1 MNRPE
6 IRRAYDSVAPDSA
19 ARERMLDNIL
29 SAVSAEQPDGRRAG
43 GNTKVL
49 RRALCLAAVIA
60 LLLAFGITAY
70 ASGWFGLRDA
80 VIGRFVVNNG
90 IDKDYYTQFISL
102 QGYSD
107 SPEFKALCEWQS
119 FLESYDSDGSILSF
133 IGNSSTEYDEKYR
146 CYSCYTQEMADEI
159 DRICEKYSLSLIT
172 GTEFFESE
180 KGFFEAA
187 GVGQVCV
194 RRGDGYVNDFF
205 PGYVHDDGSFHFEGQ
220 ATLTGNGAA
229 WPYPI
234 SYQFDRSMKGSF
246 SSTVLNIGDAADS
259 EEWVY
264 TTKNG
269 VELTLAQ
276 SDWKELILVE
286 REDSFVVVN
295 LFDVSVGDV
304 VYGELHKSHED
315 LEAFAEL
322 FDFSVIS

>member
-1 MNRPE
+1 MNRRE

-29 SAVSAEQPDGRRAG
+29 SAVSPEQPGRKS
-43 GNTKVL
+43 KVL

-60 LLLAFGITAY
+60 LLLALGITAY
-70 ASGWFGLRDA
+70 AAGWFGLRDA

-119 FLESYDSDGSILSF
+119 FLENYDSDGSILSS
-133 IGNSSTEYDEKYR
+133 IGNSSTDFDEKYR
-146 CYSCYTQEMADEI
+146 YYSCYTQEMADEI
-159 DRICEKYSLSLIT
+159 DRICEKYSLSMIT
-172 GTEFFESE
+172 GAEFFESE
-180 KGFFEAA
+180 EDFFEAA
-187 GVGQVCV
+187 GVGRVCT
-194 RRGDGYVNDFF
+194 RQGEGHENDFS
-205 PGYVHDDGSFHFEGQ
+205 PGYVHNDGSFHFEGQ
-220 ATLTGNGAA
+220 ATFTGDGAA

-234 SYQFDRSMKGSF
+234 LYQFDRSMKGSF
-246 SSTVLNIGDAADS
+246 SSTVLNIGDAADY

-286 REDSFVVVN
+286 RENSFVVVN
-295 LFDVSVGDV
+295 LFDVSVGDAV
-304 VYGELHKSHED
+304 GGELHKSRED

>member
-29 SAVSAEQPDGRRAG
+29 SAVSAEQPGRTSR
-43 GNTKVL
+43 VL
-49 RRALCLAAVIA
+49 RRTLCLAAVIA

-70 ASGWFGLRDA
+70 AAGWFGLRDA

-102 QGYSD
+102 QGYSE

-119 FLESYDSDGSILSF
+119 FLESYDSDGSILSS
-133 IGNSSTEYDEKYR
+133 IGNSSTDFDEKYR
-146 CYSCYTQEMADEI
+146 YYSCYTQEMADEI

-172 GTEFFESE
+172 GAEFFESE
-180 KGFFEAA
+180 EGFFEAA
-187 GVGQVCV
+187 SVGRVCT
-194 RRGDGYVNDFF
+194 RQGEGYENDFS
-205 PGYVHDDGSFHFEGQ
+205 PGYVHNDGSFHFEGQ
-220 ATLTGNGAA
+220 ATFTADGAA

-234 SYQFDRSMKGSF
+234 LYQFDRSMKGSF
-246 SSTVLNIGDAADS
+246 SSTVLNIGDAADY

-286 REDSFVVVN
+286 RENSFVVVN
-295 LFDVSVGDV
+295 LFDVSVGDAV
-304 VYGELHKSHED
+304 GGELHKSRED

>member
-1 MNRPE
+1 MNRRE

-29 SAVSAEQPDGRRAG
+29 SAVSPEQPGRRSR
-43 GNTKVL
+43 VL
-49 RRALCLAAVIA
+49 RPALCLAAVIA

-70 ASGWFGLRDA
+70 AAGWFGLRDA

-90 IDKDYYTQFISL
+90 IDKDYYAQFISL

-119 FLESYDSDGSILSF
+119 FLESYDSDSSILSS
-133 IGNSSTEYDEKYR
+133 IGNSSTDFDEKYR
-146 CYSCYTQEMADEI
+146 YYSCYTQEMADEI

-172 GTEFFESE
+172 GAEFFESE
-180 KGFFEAA
+180 EGFFEAA
-187 GVGQVCV
+187 GVGRVCT
-194 RRGDGYVNDFF
+194 RQGEGYENDFS
-205 PGYVHDDGSFHFEGQ
+205 PGYVHNDGSFHFEGQ
-220 ATLTGNGAA
+220 ATFTADGAA

-234 SYQFDRSMKGSF
+234 LYQFDRSMKGSF
-246 SSTVLNIGDAADS
+246 SSTVLNIGDAADY
-259 EEWVY
+259 EEWAY

-286 REDSFVVVN
+286 RENSFVVVN
-295 LFDVSVGDV
+295 LLDVSVGDA
-304 VYGELHKSHED
+304 VYGELHKSRED

>member
-1 MNRPE
+1 MNRRE

-29 SAVSAEQPDGRRAG
+29 SAVSAEQPDGMRSG

-70 ASGWFGLRDA
+70 AAGWFGLRDA

-90 IDKDYYTQFISL
+90 IDKDYYAQFISL

-119 FLESYDSDGSILSF
+119 FLENYDSDGSILSS
-133 IGNSSTEYDEKYR
+133 IGNSSTDFDEKYR
-146 CYSCYTQEMADEI
+146 YYSCYTQEMADEI

-172 GTEFFESE
+172 GAEFFESE
-180 KGFFEAA
+180 EGFFEAA
-187 GVGQVCV
+187 GVGRVCT
-194 RRGDGYVNDFF
+194 RQGEGYENDFS
-205 PGYVHDDGSFHFEGQ
+205 PGYVHNDGSFHFEGQ
-220 ATLTGNGAA
+220 ATFTGDGAA

-234 SYQFDRSMKGSF
+234 LYQFDRSMKGSF
-246 SSTVLNIGDAADS
+246 SSTVLNIGDAADY

-286 REDSFVVVN
+286 RENSFVVVN

-304 VYGELHKSHED
+304 VYGELHKSRED

>member
-1 MNRPE
+1 MNRRE

-29 SAVSAEQPDGRRAG
+29 SAVSPEQPGRRSR
-43 GNTKVL
+43 VL
-49 RRALCLAAVIA
+49 RPALCLAAVIA

-70 ASGWFGLRDA
+70 AAGWFGLRDA

-119 FLESYDSDGSILSF
+119 FLESYDSDSSILSS
-133 IGNSSTEYDEKYR
+133 IGNSSTDFDEKYR
-146 CYSCYTQEMADEI
+146 YYSCYTQEMADEI

-172 GTEFFESE
+172 DAEFFQSE
-180 KGFFEAA
+180 EGFFEAA
-187 GVGQVCV
+187 GVGQVCT
-194 RRGDGYVNDFF
+194 RQGEGYENDFS
-205 PGYVHDDGSFHFEGQ
+205 PGYVHNDGSFHFEGQ
-220 ATLTGNGAA
+220 ATFTGDGAA

-234 SYQFDRSMKGSF
+234 LYQFDRSMKGSF
-246 SSTVLNIGDAADS
+246 SSTVLNIGDAEDY
-259 EEWVY
+259 EEWAY

-286 REDSFVVVN
+286 RENSFVVVN

>member
-1 MNRPE
+1 MNRRE

-29 SAVSAEQPDGRRAG
+29 SAVSPEQPGRKS
-43 GNTKVL
+43 KVL

-60 LLLAFGITAY
+60 LLLALGITAY
-70 ASGWFGLRDA
+70 AAGWFGLRDA

-119 FLESYDSDGSILSF
+119 FLENYDSDGSILSS
-133 IGNSSTEYDEKYR
+133 IGNSSTDFDEKYR
-146 CYSCYTQEMADEI
+146 YYSCYTQEMADEI

-172 GTEFFESE
+172 GAEFFESE
-180 KGFFEAA
+180 EDFFEAA
-187 GVGQVCV
+187 GVGRVCT
-194 RRGDGYVNDFF
+194 RQGEGHENDFS
-205 PGYVHDDGSFHFEGQ
+205 PGYVHNDGSFHFEGQ
-220 ATLTGNGAA
+220 ATFTGDGAA

-234 SYQFDRSMKGSF
+234 LYQFDRSMKGSF
-246 SSTVLNIGDAADS
+246 SSTVLNIGDAADY

-286 REDSFVVVN
+286 RENSFVVVN
-295 LFDVSVGDV
+295 LFDVSVGDAV
-304 VYGELHKSHED
+304 GGELHKSREA

>member
-6 IRRAYDSVAPDSA
+6 IRRAYDSVAPDSS

-220 ATLTGNGAA
+220 ATFTGNGAA

-246 SSTVLNIGDAADS
+246 SSTVLNIGDAADY

>member
-1 MNRPE
+1 MNRRE

-29 SAVSAEQPDGRRAG
+29 SAVSAERPGRTSR
-43 GNTKVL
+43 VL
-49 RRALCLAAVIA
+49 RPALCLAAVIA

-70 ASGWFGLRDA
+70 AAGWFGLRDA

-119 FLESYDSDGSILSF
+119 FLESYDSDGSILSS
-133 IGNSSTEYDEKYR
+133 IGNSSTDFDEKYR
-146 CYSCYTQEMADEI
+146 YYSCYTQEMADEI

-172 GTEFFESE
+172 GAEFFESE
-180 KGFFEAA
+180 EGFFEAA
-187 GVGQVCV
+187 GVGLVCT
-194 RRGDGYVNDFF
+194 RQGEGYENDFS
-205 PGYVHDDGSFHFEGQ
+205 PGYVHNDGSFHFEGQ
-220 ATLTGNGAA
+220 ATFTADGAA

-234 SYQFDRSMKGSF
+234 LYQFDRSMKGSF
-246 SSTVLNIGDAADS
+246 SSTVLNIGDAADY

-286 REDSFVVVN
+286 RENSFVVVN
-295 LFDVSVGDV
+295 LFDVSVGDAV
-304 VYGELHKSHED
+304 GGELHKSRED

>member
-1 MNRPE
+1 MNRRE
-6 IRRAYDSVAPDSA
+6 IRRAYDSVAPDST

-29 SAVSAEQPDGRRAG
+29 SAVSPEQPGRRSR
-43 GNTKVL
+43 VL
-49 RRALCLAAVIA
+49 RPALCLAAVIA

-70 ASGWFGLRDA
+70 AAGWFGLRDA

-90 IDKDYYTQFISL
+90 IDKDYYAQFISL

-119 FLESYDSDGSILSF
+119 FLESYDSDSSILSS
-133 IGNSSTEYDEKYR
+133 IGNSSTDFDEKYR
-146 CYSCYTQEMADEI
+146 YYSCYTQEMADEI

-172 GTEFFESE
+172 GAEFFESE
-180 KGFFEAA
+180 EGFFEAA
-187 GVGQVCV
+187 GVGRVCT
-194 RRGDGYVNDFF
+194 RQGEGYENDFS
-205 PGYVHDDGSFHFEGQ
+205 PGYVHNDGSFHFEGQ
-220 ATLTGNGAA
+220 ATFTADGAA

-234 SYQFDRSMKGSF
+234 LYQFDRSMKGSF
-246 SSTVLNIGDAADS
+246 SSTVLNIGDAADY
-259 EEWVY
+259 EEWAY

-286 REDSFVVVN
+286 RENSFVVVN
-295 LFDVSVGDV
+295 LLDVSVGDA
-304 VYGELHKSHED
+304 VYGELHKSRED

>member
-19 ARERMLDNIL
+19 ARERMLGNIL

-172 GTEFFESE
+172 DAKFFESE
-180 KGFFEAA
+180 EGFFEAA
-187 GVGQVCV
+187 GVGQVCTHQ
-194 RRGDGYVNDFF
+194 GEGYVNAFY
-205 PGYVHDDGSFHFEGQ
+205 PGYVHNDGSFHFSGE
-220 ATLTGNGAA
+220 ATLTGADA
-229 WPYPI
+229 SWSYPI
-234 SYQFDRSMKGSF
+234 SYQFIRSMKGSF
-246 SSTVLNIGDAADS
+246 STTVLNIGDAEDY
-259 EEWVY
+259 EEWTY

-276 SDWKELILVE
+276 SGLKELILVE
-286 REDSFVVVN
+286 REHSFVVVN
-295 LFDVSVGDV
+295 LYDVYVGDV
-304 VYGELHKSHED
+304 VLGELHKSRAD

-322 FDFSVIS
+322 FDFSVIP

>member
-1 MNRPE
+1 MNRRE
-6 IRRAYDSVAPDSA
+6 IHRAYDSVAPDSA

-29 SAVSAEQPDGRRAG
+29 SAVSADQPDGRRTG

-49 RRALCLAAVIA
+49 RPALCLAAVIA

-90 IDKDYYTQFISL
+90 IDKDYYAQFMSL

-119 FLESYDSDGSILSF
+119 FLEDYDSDGSILSS
-133 IGNSSTEYDEKYR
+133 IGNSSTEFDEKYR

-172 GTEFFESE
+172 GLAFYDDEDL
-180 KGFFEAA
+180 FFEAA
-187 GVGQVCV
+187 GVGQVCT
-194 RRGDGYVNDFF
+194 RQGEGYENSFF
-205 PGYVHDDGSFHFEGQ
+205 PGYVHDDGSFHFEGE
-220 ATLTGNGAA
+220 ARFTGAGAS

-234 SYQFDRSMKGSF
+234 LYQFDRSMKGSF
-246 SSTVLNIGDAADS
+246 SSTVLNIGDAEDY
-259 EEWVY
+259 EEWTY

-276 SDWKELILVE
+276 SGWKELILVE
-286 REDSFVVVN
+286 RENSFVVVN

-304 VYGELHKSHED
+304 VCGELHKSHED

-322 FDFSVIS
+322 FDFSVIP

>member
-1 MNRPE
+1 MNRRE

-19 ARERMLDNIL
+19 ARERMLENIL
-29 SAVSAEQPDGRRAG
+29 SAVSPEQPGRRSR
-43 GNTKVL
+43 VL
-49 RRALCLAAVIA
+49 RPALCLAAVIA
-60 LLLAFGITAY
+60 LLLALGITAY
-70 ASGWFGLRDA
+70 AAGWFGLRDA

-90 IDKDYYTQFISL
+90 IDKDYYAQFISL

-119 FLESYDSDGSILSF
+119 FLESYDSDGSILSS
-133 IGNSSTEYDEKYR
+133 IGNSSTDFDEKYR
-146 CYSCYTQEMADEI
+146 YYSCYTQEMADEI

-172 GTEFFESE
+172 SAEFFESE
-180 KGFFEAA
+180 EGFFEAA
-187 GVGQVCV
+187 SVGRVCT
-194 RRGDGYVNDFF
+194 RQGEGYVNDFS
-205 PGYVHDDGSFHFEGQ
+205 PGYVHNDGSFHFEGQ
-220 ATLTGNGAA
+220 ATFTGDGAA

-234 SYQFDRSMKGSF
+234 LYQFDRSMKGSF
-246 SSTVLNIGDAADS
+246 SSTVLNIGDAVDY

-286 REDSFVVVN
+286 RENSFVVVN

-304 VYGELHKSHED
+304 VYGELHKSRED

>member
-1 MNRPE
+1 M
-6 IRRAYDSVAPDSA
+6 
-19 ARERMLDNIL
+19 
-29 SAVSAEQPDGRRAG
+29 
-43 GNTKVL
+43 
-49 RRALCLAAVIA
+49 
-60 LLLAFGITAY
+60 
-70 ASGWFGLRDA
+70 
-80 VIGRFVVNNG
+80 VNNG

-220 ATLTGNGAA
+220 ATFTGNGAA

-246 SSTVLNIGDAADS
+246 SSTVLNIGDAADY